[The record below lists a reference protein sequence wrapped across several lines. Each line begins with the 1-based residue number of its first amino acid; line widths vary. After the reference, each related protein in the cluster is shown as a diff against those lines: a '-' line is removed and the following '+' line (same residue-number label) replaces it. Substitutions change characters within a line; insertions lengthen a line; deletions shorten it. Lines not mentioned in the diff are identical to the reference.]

1 MVTKVVD
8 LIEKKNFLH
17 FCELAEYAIDH
28 DEKLLEYVS
37 SKKGTLF
44 CSAYL
49 DSRRNSLCGNLRYET
64 IDTETVPPEEN
75 KLKPII

>member
-17 FCELAEYAIDH
+17 FYELIDYAMDN
-28 DEKLLEYVS
+28 DERLLEYVS
-37 SKKGTLF
+37 SEKGTLF

-49 DSRRNSLCGNLRYET
+49 DSKRNSLCGNLRYET
-64 IDTETVPPEEN
+64 IDTKTVPPEEN

>member
-8 LIEKKNFLH
+8 LIEKNNFLH
-17 FCELAEYAIDH
+17 FYELVDYAIDN
-28 DEKLLEYVS
+28 DERLLEYVS
-37 SKKGTLF
+37 SKQGTSF

-49 DSRRNSLCGNLRYET
+49 DSRRNSLKNNLDYQT
-64 IDTETVPPEEN
+64 LDTEIELPEEN